1 MNMKKRVFSFL
12 LAIVMAFMPMLFAG
26 CESEESL
33 GGGDFGGSA
42 GGSGGSSTPGQSSFY
57 KQFIDGFKVVYSKS
71 QIGQSN
77 DIQIIQNGFFLDI
90 LTNLD
95 NYYGSGKGG
104 NPTTFFP
111 DSIRQTIYQEL
122 NGDAALANGT
132 TIKNDKWFWTLNP
145 NDADVSVSDV
155 SNLTKKNNSSQKK
168 YSDFINDFVKDFYQ
182 SDYPQLS
189 NYYSTPLQI
198 VLYETLLGYSQNGT
212 DNRTMFETSIE
223 TTILEDGSYEGGVLY
238 NYHTD
243 VFVIKVKSSK
253 NANIVGKIIYKSD
266 TFTYYIKDNVIIPHG
281 ANNGHSGTE
290 TQTDNIVTDYLN
302 ELKETYSS
310 TATYSGLT
318 KTDADSLITYILN
331 NVIGDEVVKNDYEQF
346 GPNSSYYNND
356 TENVNYVENG
366 RNFYNY
372 RYYVGRVA
380 EMVYDFVYDGSD
392 EFVYTYN
399 QNGINITYDFV
410 ASYTAENG
418 HHPKED
424 VGKLDAE
431 GKELEF
437 QFRPKTASFLRDYDT
452 DMFFS
457 NADAFDIFGDSNSEA
472 HSFDNSPMSEYQSV
486 VIMPTKE
493 MTLSGIW
500 MQIFSPNPDLAIK
513 VYIRYYAYDP
523 TTGTGKLFTWEQ
535 DEIDFYQSEPYD
547 MAYANKDCK
556 YHKYVEGKGYLYKT
570 TEKDNNGNKIEG
582 YYTDFEV
589 GCSVEDVPEQFVE
602 LYDRNDPNALQLD
615 AIKLDKFNNSSS
627 DPKLK
632 AEGSPVNGIVESQ
645 LNSAY
650 AYKVIP
656 SKNGFGGVTVLDERK
671 VNFSFYEMVFDIEKD
686 ISFASQNYDYKL
698 SVVTPV

>member
-1 MNMKKRVFSFL
+1 MKKRVFSFL
-12 LAIVMAFMPMLFAG
+12 LAIIMAFMPVFFAG
-26 CESEESL
+26 CEIDDSE
-33 GGGDFGGSA
+33 GGGSVGGI
-42 GGSGGSSTPGQSSFY
+42 GGSGGSGGSRPGQASFY
-57 KQFIDGFKVVYSKS
+57 KEFLDGFKVVYSKS
-71 QIGQSN
+71 QIGQSA
-77 DIQIIQNGFFLDI
+77 DIELIQNEFFLDM
-90 LTNLD
+90 LSTLD
-95 NYYGSGKGG
+95 GYYGSGLE
-104 NPTTFFP
+104 NENLATFFP
-111 DSIRQTIYQEL
+111 DSIRQTIYQDSAGNAKL
-122 NGDAALANGT
+122 GDNS
-132 TIKNDKWFWTLNP
+132 TIINDKWLWTLNP
-145 NDADVSVSDV
+145 NSKTTLSDV
-155 SNLTKKNNSSQKK
+155 EQAFKNNDYDDIKK
-168 YSDFINDFVKDFYQ
+168 LFKGSE
-182 SDYPQLS
+182 YPQLSSS

-198 VLYETLLGYSQNGT
+198 VLYETLLGYCQNGN
-212 DNRTMFETSIE
+212 DHRTMFEASVE
-223 TTILEDGSYEGGVLY
+223 TTKLQDGSYEGGVLY

-243 VFVIKVKSSK
+243 VFTIKVKSSK

-266 TFTYYIKDNVIIPHG
+266 TFTYYIKDNVVIPHG

-290 TQTDNIVTDYLN
+290 TPVDNTVKDYL
-302 ELKETYSS
+302 ETLKNAYKSN
-310 TATYSGLT
+310 ATYSGLT

-331 NVIGDEVVKNDYEQF
+331 NVIGAEVVKNDYEQF

-366 RNFYNY
+366 KNFYNY
-372 RYYVGRVA
+372 RYYVGRVTA
-380 EMVYDFVYDGSD
+380 MVYDFVYDGSE

-399 QNGINITYDFV
+399 QNGLDIKFDYIEYYKDLIRSCGCEVHGGELPSANLDDFPMRPQ
-410 ASYTAENG
+410 TA
-418 HHPKED
+418 
-424 VGKLDAE
+424 A
-431 GKELEF
+431 
-437 QFRPKTASFLRDYDT
+437 FLRDYDT

>member
-42 GGSGGSSTPGQSSFY
+42 GGNGGSSTPGQSSFY

-71 QIGQSN
+71 QIGQVS
-77 DIQIIQNGFFLDI
+77 DIEIMTDEFYDEKIFKV
-90 LTNLD
+90 LD
-95 NYYGSGKGG
+95 NFYGSGDG
-104 NPTTFFP
+104 NGNLGTFFP
-111 DSIRQTIYQEL
+111 DSIRQTIYQGT
-122 NGDAALANGT
+122 NGKATLADGT

-145 NDADVSVSDV
+145 NENTTIDNIK
-155 SNLTKKNNSSQKK
+155 SNFLGKEYSLLINNFSSLA
-168 YSDFINDFVKDFYQ
+168 
-182 SDYPQLS
+182 YPQLS
-189 NYYSTPLQI
+189 NYYSIPLQI

-212 DNRTMFETSIE
+212 DNRTMFEVEYVDNIIE
-223 TTILEDGSYEGGVLY
+223 PIKILSTSYET
-238 NYHTD
+238 HKC
-243 VFVIKVKSSK
+243 VFEIKITKCNNQSINNTVIYRAI
-253 NANIVGKIIYKSD
+253 NL
-266 TFTYYIKDNVIIPHG
+266 YYIDRNEQKPIDLPEELEKELITEIPSSV
-281 ANNGHSGTE
+281 NNF
-290 TQTDNIVTDYLN
+290 LN
-302 ELKETYSS
+302 SLKETYSS

-366 RNFYNY
+366 KNFYNY

-380 EMVYDFVYDGSD
+380 AMVYDFVYDGSD

-399 QNGINITYDFV
+399 QNGLDIKFDYIEYYKSVHGGELPSANLDDFQMRPQ
-410 ASYTAENG
+410 TA
-418 HHPKED
+418 
-424 VGKLDAE
+424 A
-431 GKELEF
+431 
-437 QFRPKTASFLRDYDT
+437 FLRDYDT

-500 MQIFSPNPDLAIK
+500 MQIFAPNPDLAIK

-547 MAYANKDCK
+547 LAYANKDCK

-627 DPKLK
+627 DPKLQ
-632 AEGSPVNGIVESQ
+632 AEGLPVNGIVESQ

>member
-33 GGGDFGGSA
+33 GGGDFGGGA

-71 QIGQSN
+71 QIGQVS
-77 DIQIIQNGFFLDI
+77 DIEIMTDEFYDEKIFKV
-90 LTNLD
+90 LD
-95 NYYGSGKGG
+95 NFYGSGDG
-104 NPTTFFP
+104 NGNLGTFFP
-111 DSIRQTIYQEL
+111 DSIRQTIYQGT
-122 NGDAALANGT
+122 NGKATLADGG
-132 TIKNDKWFWTLNP
+132 IQNDKWLWTLNP
-145 NDADVSVSDV
+145 NENTTINNIK
-155 SNLTKKNNSSQKK
+155 SNFLGKEYSLLINNFSSLA
-168 YSDFINDFVKDFYQ
+168 
-182 SDYPQLS
+182 YPQLS
-189 NYYSTPLQI
+189 DYYSIPLQI

-212 DNRTMFETSIE
+212 DNRTMFEVEFEEGYEQYVPEIDVT
-223 TTILEDGSYEGGVLY
+223 LEDAKYY
-238 NYHTD
+238 K
-243 VFVIKVKSSK
+243 FAIKVKSSK
-253 NANIVGKIIYKSD
+253 NPILVDKYIYYYETAKYISYKKEGKTIVVVNESAKTLSCDQAI
-266 TFTYYIKDNVIIPHG
+266 
-281 ANNGHSGTE
+281 
-290 TQTDNIVTDYLN
+290 TDYL
-302 ELKETYSS
+302 ETLKNSYKS

-331 NVIGDEVVKNDYEQF
+331 NVIGADVVKNDYVQF
-346 GPNSSYYNND
+346 GPD
-356 TENVNYVENG
+356 QTTFVKDGNY
-366 RNFYNY
+366 YNY
-372 RYYVGRVA
+372 RNYVGRVA
-380 EMVYDFVYDGSD
+380 AMVYDFVYDGSE

-399 QNGINITYDFV
+399 QNGLDIKFDYIEYYKSVHGGELPSANLDDFQMRPQ
-410 ASYTAENG
+410 TA
-418 HHPKED
+418 
-424 VGKLDAE
+424 A
-431 GKELEF
+431 
-437 QFRPKTASFLRDYDT
+437 FLRDYDT

-486 VIMPTKE
+486 VIMPKKE

-547 MAYANKDCK
+547 LAYANKDCK

-645 LNSAY
+645 LGSDY

>member
-71 QIGQSN
+71 QIGQVS
-77 DIQIIQNGFFLDI
+77 DIEIMTDEFYDEKIFKV
-90 LTNLD
+90 LD
-95 NYYGSGKGG
+95 NFYGSGDG
-104 NPTTFFP
+104 NGNLGTFFP
-111 DSIRQTIYQEL
+111 DSIRQTIYQGT
-122 NGDAALANGT
+122 NGKATLADGG
-132 TIKNDKWFWTLNP
+132 IQNDKWLWTLNP
-145 NDADVSVSDV
+145 NENTTINNIK
-155 SNLTKKNNSSQKK
+155 SNFLGKEYSLLINNFSSLA
-168 YSDFINDFVKDFYQ
+168 
-182 SDYPQLS
+182 YPQLS
-189 NYYSTPLQI
+189 NYYSIPLQI

-212 DNRTMFETSIE
+212 DNRTMFEASVE

-266 TFTYYIKDNVIIPHG
+266 TFTYYIKDNVVIPHG

-331 NVIGDEVVKNDYEQF
+331 NVIGADVVKNDYVQF

-366 RNFYNY
+366 KNFYNY

-380 EMVYDFVYDGSD
+380 AMVYDFVYDGSE

-399 QNGINITYDFV
+399 QNSLDIKFDYIEYYKSVHGGELPSANLDDFQMRPQ
-410 ASYTAENG
+410 TA
-418 HHPKED
+418 
-424 VGKLDAE
+424 A
-431 GKELEF
+431 
-437 QFRPKTASFLRDYDT
+437 FLRDYDT

-486 VIMPTKE
+486 VIMPKKE

-547 MAYANKDCK
+547 LAYANKDCK

>member
-33 GGGDFGGSA
+33 GGGDFGGGA

-71 QIGQSN
+71 QTGKETEVDFIANEFYANIFSN
-77 DIQIIQNGFFLDI
+77 IDKF
-90 LTNLD
+90 
-95 NYYGSGKGG
+95 YGSGDG
-104 NPTTFFP
+104 NGDLSTFFP
-111 DSIRQTIYQEL
+111 DSIRQTIYQKA
-122 NGDAALANGT
+122 NGDAVLAES
-132 TIKNDKWFWTLNP
+132 NDKWLWTLNP
-145 NDADVSVSDV
+145 NEQTTVENIKNFFVGNNYDS
-155 SNLTKKNNSSQKK
+155 KKNIFKGST
-168 YSDFINDFVKDFYQ
+168 
-182 SDYPQLS
+182 YPQLS
-189 NYYSTPLQI
+189 DYYSIPLQI

-212 DNRTMFETSIE
+212 DNRTMFEVEFVDNIIE
-223 TTILEDGSYEGGVLY
+223 PIKILSTSYET
-238 NYHTD
+238 HKC
-243 VFVIKVKSSK
+243 VFEIKITKCNNQSINNTVIYRAI
-253 NANIVGKIIYKSD
+253 NL
-266 TFTYYIKDNVIIPHG
+266 YYIDRNEQKPIDLPEELEKELITEIPSSV
-281 ANNGHSGTE
+281 NN
-290 TQTDNIVTDYLN
+290 YLN
-302 ELKETYSS
+302 SLKETYSS

-331 NVIGDEVVKNDYEQF
+331 NVIGADVVKNDYVQF

-366 RNFYNY
+366 KNFYNY

-380 EMVYDFVYDGSD
+380 EMVYKFVYDGSD

-399 QNGINITYDFV
+399 QNGLDIKFDYIEYYKSVHGGELPSANLDDFQMRPQ
-410 ASYTAENG
+410 TA
-418 HHPKED
+418 
-424 VGKLDAE
+424 A
-431 GKELEF
+431 
-437 QFRPKTASFLRDYDT
+437 FLRDYDT

-493 MTLSGIW
+493 ITLSGIW

>member
-42 GGSGGSSTPGQSSFY
+42 GGNGGSSTPGQSSFY

-71 QIGQSN
+71 QIGQVS
-77 DIQIIQNGFFLDI
+77 DIEIMTDEFYDEKIFKV
-90 LTNLD
+90 LD
-95 NYYGSGKGG
+95 NFYGSGDG
-104 NPTTFFP
+104 NGNLGTFFP
-111 DSIRQTIYQEL
+111 DSIRQTIYQGT
-122 NGDAALANGT
+122 NGKATLADGG
-132 TIKNDKWFWTLNP
+132 IQNDKWLWTLNP
-145 NDADVSVSDV
+145 NENTTIDNIK
-155 SNLTKKNNSSQKK
+155 SNFLGKEYSLLINNFSSLA
-168 YSDFINDFVKDFYQ
+168 
-182 SDYPQLS
+182 YPQLS

-212 DNRTMFETSIE
+212 DNRTMFEVEFVDNIIE
-223 TTILEDGSYEGGVLY
+223 PIKILSTSYET
-238 NYHTD
+238 HKC
-243 VFVIKVKSSK
+243 VFEIKITKCNNQSINNSVIYRAI
-253 NANIVGKIIYKSD
+253 NL
-266 TFTYYIKDNVIIPHG
+266 YYIDRNEQKPIDLPEELEKELITEIPSSV
-281 ANNGHSGTE
+281 NN
-290 TQTDNIVTDYLN
+290 YLN
-302 ELKETYSS
+302 SLKETYSS

-331 NVIGDEVVKNDYEQF
+331 NVIGADVVKNDYVQF
-346 GPNSSYYNND
+346 GPD
-356 TENVNYVENG
+356 QTTFVKDGNY
-366 RNFYNY
+366 YNY
-372 RYYVGRVA
+372 RNYVGRVA
-380 EMVYDFVYDGSD
+380 AMVYDFVYDGSE

-399 QNGINITYDFV
+399 QNGLDIKFDYIEYYKSVHGGELPSANLDDFQMRPQ
-410 ASYTAENG
+410 TA
-418 HHPKED
+418 
-424 VGKLDAE
+424 A
-431 GKELEF
+431 
-437 QFRPKTASFLRDYDT
+437 FLRDYDT

-486 VIMPTKE
+486 VIMPKKE

-547 MAYANKDCK
+547 LAYANKDCK

-645 LNSAY
+645 LSSAY

>member
-95 NYYGSGKGG
+95 NYYGSGGDG
-104 NPTTFFP
+104 NPATFFP
-111 DSIRQTIYQEL
+111 DSIRQTIYQEP

-212 DNRTMFETSIE
+212 DNRTMFEVEYVKNYKEFVSELNVTLTDTSYYKFAIKISSSLNSELVGKYVYFIE
-223 TTILEDGSYEGGVLY
+223 TGKHLEYDDKDGK
-238 NYHTD
+238 T
-243 VFVIKVKSSK
+243 VIVIDESGRTLPCDQAINDYLESLK
-253 NANIVGKIIYKSD
+253 NAYK
-266 TFTYYIKDNVIIPHG
+266 
-281 ANNGHSGTE
+281 
-290 TQTDNIVTDYLN
+290 
-302 ELKETYSS
+302 S

-366 RNFYNY
+366 KNFYNY

-431 GKELEF
+431 GKELGF

-457 NADAFDIFGDSNSEA
+457 NSDAFDMFGDSNSEA

>member
-33 GGGDFGGSA
+33 GGGDFGGGA
-42 GGSGGSSTPGQSSFY
+42 GGSGDSSTPGQSSFY

-71 QIGQSN
+71 QIGQVS
-77 DIQIIQNGFFLDI
+77 DIEEITDTFYKNGI
-90 LTNLD
+90 LFGLNKF
-95 NYYGSGKGG
+95 YGSGDG
-104 NPTTFFP
+104 NGNLETFFP
-111 DSIRQTIYQEL
+111 DSIRQTIYQRTD
-122 NGDAALANGT
+122 GKATLADGT
-132 TIKNDKWFWTLNP
+132 IIKNDKWLWTLNP
-145 NDADVSVSDV
+145 NETTTLEEIKQNAKDSM
-155 SNLTKKNNSSQKK
+155 
-168 YSDFINDFVKDFYQ
+168 YEDFVEGYIGMT
-182 SDYPQLS
+182 YPKLS
-189 NYYSTPLQI
+189 SENYYSIPLQI
-198 VLYETLLGYSQNGT
+198 VLYETLLGYLQNGT
-212 DNRTMFETSIE
+212 DNRTMFEVEEQNIE
-223 TTILEDGSYEGGVLY
+223 VEQTRYLGNLY
-238 NYHTD
+238 
-243 VFVIKVKSSK
+243 
-253 NANIVGKIIYKSD
+253 D
-266 TFTYYIKDNVIIPHG
+266 TFKYSFSIKIVSSRNQSLVGATYYKYEKYYFTPN
-281 ANNGHSGTE
+281 SGNEISEETE
-290 TQTDNIVTDYLN
+290 SFVDKEQIEQYL
-302 ELKETYSS
+302 ETLKNSYKS

-331 NVIGDEVVKNDYEQF
+331 NVIGADVVKNDYVQF
-346 GPNSSYYNND
+346 GPD
-356 TENVNYVENG
+356 QTTFVKDGNY
-366 RNFYNY
+366 YNY
-372 RYYVGRVA
+372 RNYVGRVA
-380 EMVYDFVYDGSD
+380 AMVYDFVYDGSE

-399 QNGINITYDFV
+399 QNGLDIKFDYIEYYKSVHGGELPSANLDDFQMRPQ
-410 ASYTAENG
+410 TA
-418 HHPKED
+418 
-424 VGKLDAE
+424 A
-431 GKELEF
+431 
-437 QFRPKTASFLRDYDT
+437 FLRDYDT

-486 VIMPTKE
+486 VIMPKKE

>member
-71 QIGQSN
+71 QIGQVS
-77 DIQIIQNGFFLDI
+77 DIEIMTDEFYDEKIFKV
-90 LTNLD
+90 LD
-95 NYYGSGKGG
+95 NFYGSGGDG
-104 NPTTFFP
+104 NPATFFP
-111 DSIRQTIYQEL
+111 DSIRQTIYQGT
-122 NGDAALANGT
+122 NGKATLADGT

-145 NDADVSVSDV
+145 NENTTIDNIK
-155 SNLTKKNNSSQKK
+155 SNFLGKEYSLLINNFSSLA
-168 YSDFINDFVKDFYQ
+168 
-182 SDYPQLS
+182 YPQLS

-212 DNRTMFETSIE
+212 DNRTMFEASIE

-266 TFTYYIKDNVIIPHG
+266 TFTYYIKDNVVIPHG

-331 NVIGDEVVKNDYEQF
+331 NVIGAEVVKNDYVQF

-366 RNFYNY
+366 KNFYNY

-380 EMVYDFVYDGSD
+380 AMVYDFVYDGSE

-399 QNGINITYDFV
+399 QNGLDIKFDYIEYYKSVHGGELPSANLDDFQMRPQ
-410 ASYTAENG
+410 TA
-418 HHPKED
+418 
-424 VGKLDAE
+424 A
-431 GKELEF
+431 
-437 QFRPKTASFLRDYDT
+437 FLRDYDT

-457 NADAFDIFGDSNSEA
+457 NADAFDIFGDSNSES

-486 VIMPTKE
+486 VIMPKKE

-645 LNSAY
+645 LGSAY

>member
-71 QIGQSN
+71 QIGQVS
-77 DIQIIQNGFFLDI
+77 DIEIMTDEFYDEKIFKV
-90 LTNLD
+90 LD
-95 NYYGSGKGG
+95 NFYGSGDG
-104 NPTTFFP
+104 NGNLGTFFP
-111 DSIRQTIYQEL
+111 DSIRQTIYQGT
-122 NGDAALANGT
+122 NGKATLADGG
-132 TIKNDKWFWTLNP
+132 IQNDKWLWTLNP
-145 NDADVSVSDV
+145 NENTTINNIK
-155 SNLTKKNNSSQKK
+155 SNFLGKEYSLLINNFSSLA
-168 YSDFINDFVKDFYQ
+168 
-182 SDYPQLS
+182 YPQLS

-212 DNRTMFETSIE
+212 DNRTMFEVEFVDNIIE
-223 TTILEDGSYEGGVLY
+223 PIKILSTSYET
-238 NYHTD
+238 HKC
-243 VFVIKVKSSK
+243 VFEIKITKCNNQSINNSVIYRAI
-253 NANIVGKIIYKSD
+253 NL
-266 TFTYYIKDNVIIPHG
+266 YYIDRNEQKPIDLPEELEKELITEIPSSV
-281 ANNGHSGTE
+281 NN
-290 TQTDNIVTDYLN
+290 YLN
-302 ELKETYSS
+302 SLKETYSS

-331 NVIGDEVVKNDYEQF
+331 NVIGADVVKNDYVQF
-346 GPNSSYYNND
+346 GPD
-356 TENVNYVENG
+356 QTTFVKDGNY
-366 RNFYNY
+366 YNY
-372 RYYVGRVA
+372 RNYVGRVA
-380 EMVYDFVYDGSD
+380 AMVYDFVYDGSE

-399 QNGINITYDFV
+399 QNGLDIKFDYIEYYKSVHGGELPSANLDDFQMRPQ
-410 ASYTAENG
+410 TA
-418 HHPKED
+418 
-424 VGKLDAE
+424 A
-431 GKELEF
+431 
-437 QFRPKTASFLRDYDT
+437 FLRDYDT

-486 VIMPTKE
+486 VIMPKKE

-547 MAYANKDCK
+547 LAYANKDCK

-645 LNSAY
+645 LSSAY

>member
-71 QIGQSN
+71 QIGKETEVDFIANEFYANIFS
-77 DIQIIQNGFFLDI
+77 
-90 LTNLD
+90 NLD
-95 NYYGSGKGG
+95 KFYGSGDG
-104 NPTTFFP
+104 NGNLETFFP
-111 DSIRQTIYQEL
+111 DSIRQTIYQGT
-122 NGDAALANGT
+122 NGRATLADGG
-132 TIKNDKWFWTLNP
+132 IQNDKWLWTLNP
-145 NDADVSVSDV
+145 NETSTIQNIQSLLKSNNDPIDYSKFV
-155 SNLTKKNNSSQKK
+155 SNYKIYVSS
-168 YSDFINDFVKDFYQ
+168 VG
-182 SDYPQLS
+182 YPQLS
-189 NYYSTPLQI
+189 NENYYSIPLQI

-212 DNRTMFETSIE
+212 DNRTMFEVEFVEGYEQYVPEIDIT
-223 TTILEDGSYEGGVLY
+223 LEDAKYY
-238 NYHTD
+238 K
-243 VFVIKVKSSK
+243 FAIKVKSSK
-253 NANIVGKIIYKSD
+253 NPILVDKYIYYYETAKYISYKKEGKTIVVVNESAKTLSCDQAIS
-266 TFTYYIKDNVIIPHG
+266 
-281 ANNGHSGTE
+281 
-290 TQTDNIVTDYLN
+290 DYL
-302 ELKETYSS
+302 ETLKNSYKS

-331 NVIGDEVVKNDYEQF
+331 NVIGADVVKNDYVQF
-346 GPNSSYYNND
+346 GPD
-356 TENVNYVENG
+356 QTTFVKDGNY
-366 RNFYNY
+366 YNY
-372 RYYVGRVA
+372 RNYVGRVA
-380 EMVYDFVYDGSD
+380 AMVYDFVYDGSE

-399 QNGINITYDFV
+399 QNGLDIKFDYIEYYKSVHGGELPSANLDDFQMRPQ
-410 ASYTAENG
+410 TA
-418 HHPKED
+418 
-424 VGKLDAE
+424 A
-431 GKELEF
+431 
-437 QFRPKTASFLRDYDT
+437 FLRDYDT

-486 VIMPTKE
+486 VIMPKKE

-547 MAYANKDCK
+547 LAYANKDCK

-627 DPKLK
+627 DPKLQ
-632 AEGSPVNGIVESQ
+632 AEGLPVNGIVESQ
-645 LNSAY
+645 LSSAY

>member
-1 MNMKKRVFSFL
+1 MKKRVFSFL
-12 LAIVMAFMPMLFAG
+12 LAIIMAFMPVFFAG
-26 CESEESL
+26 CEIDDSE
-33 GGGDFGGSA
+33 GGGSVGGI
-42 GGSGGSSTPGQSSFY
+42 GGSGGSGGSRPGQASFY
-57 KQFIDGFKVVYSKS
+57 KEFLDGFKVVYSKS
-71 QIGQSN
+71 QIGQSA
-77 DIQIIQNGFFLDI
+77 DIELIQNEFFLDM
-90 LTNLD
+90 LSTLD
-95 NYYGSGKGG
+95 GYYGSGLE
-104 NPTTFFP
+104 NENLATFFP
-111 DSIRQTIYQEL
+111 DSIRQTIYQDSAGNAKL
-122 NGDAALANGT
+122 GDNS
-132 TIKNDKWFWTLNP
+132 TIINDKWLWTLNP
-145 NDADVSVSDV
+145 NSKTTLSDV
-155 SNLTKKNNSSQKK
+155 EQAFKNNDYDDIKK
-168 YSDFINDFVKDFYQ
+168 LFKGSE
-182 SDYPQLS
+182 YPQLSSS

-212 DNRTMFETSIE
+212 DNRTMFEVEFVDNIIE
-223 TTILEDGSYEGGVLY
+223 PIKILSTSYET
-238 NYHTD
+238 HKC
-243 VFVIKVKSSK
+243 VFEIKITKCNNQSINNSVIYRAI
-253 NANIVGKIIYKSD
+253 NL
-266 TFTYYIKDNVIIPHG
+266 YYIDRNEQKPIDLPEELEKELITEIPSSV
-281 ANNGHSGTE
+281 NN
-290 TQTDNIVTDYLN
+290 YLN
-302 ELKETYSS
+302 SLKETYSS

-318 KTDADSLITYILN
+318 KTDADSLVTYILN
-331 NVIGDEVVKNDYEQF
+331 NVIGAEVVKNDYEQF

-366 RNFYNY
+366 KNFYNY

-380 EMVYDFVYDGSD
+380 AMVYDFVYDGSD

-424 VGKLDAE
+424 IGKLDAE
-431 GKELEF
+431 GKELGF

-457 NADAFDIFGDSNSEA
+457 NSDAFDMFGDSNSEA

-493 MTLSGIW
+493 ITLSGIW

-645 LNSAY
+645 LNLAY

>member
-33 GGGDFGGSA
+33 GGGDFGGGA

-71 QIGQSN
+71 QIGQVS
-77 DIQIIQNGFFLDI
+77 DIEIMTDEFYDEKIFKV
-90 LTNLD
+90 LD
-95 NYYGSGKGG
+95 NFYGSGTGG
-104 NPTTFFP
+104 NSATFFP
-111 DSIRQTIYQEL
+111 DSIRQTIYQDE
-122 NGDAALANGT
+122 NGNKFLQGIDAPY
-132 TIKNDKWFWTLNP
+132 KWKWTLNP
-145 NDADVSVSDV
+145 NQMNMSIKEAYNRVDFT
-155 SNLTKKNNSSQKK
+155 NLSSLGNN
-168 YSDFINDFVKDFYQ
+168 
-182 SDYPQLS
+182 YPQLS
-189 NYYSTPLQI
+189 DYYSIPLQI

-212 DNRTMFETSIE
+212 DNRTMFEVEFVDNIIE
-223 TTILEDGSYEGGVLY
+223 PIKILSTSYET
-238 NYHTD
+238 HKC
-243 VFVIKVKSSK
+243 VFEIKITKCNNQSINNTVIYRAI
-253 NANIVGKIIYKSD
+253 NL
-266 TFTYYIKDNVIIPHG
+266 YYIDRNEQKPIDLPEELEKELITEIPSSV
-281 ANNGHSGTE
+281 NN
-290 TQTDNIVTDYLN
+290 YLN
-302 ELKETYSS
+302 SLKETYSS

-331 NVIGDEVVKNDYEQF
+331 NVIGADVVKNDYVQF
-346 GPNSSYYNND
+346 GPD
-356 TENVNYVENG
+356 QTTFVKDGNY
-366 RNFYNY
+366 YNY
-372 RYYVGRVA
+372 RNYVGRVA
-380 EMVYDFVYDGSD
+380 AMVYDFVYDGSE

-399 QNGINITYDFV
+399 QNGLDIKFDYIEYYKSVHGGELPSANLDDFQMRPQ
-410 ASYTAENG
+410 TA
-418 HHPKED
+418 
-424 VGKLDAE
+424 A
-431 GKELEF
+431 
-437 QFRPKTASFLRDYDT
+437 FLRDYDT

-486 VIMPTKE
+486 VIMPKKE

-547 MAYANKDCK
+547 LAYANKDCK

-645 LNSAY
+645 LSSAY

>member
-33 GGGDFGGSA
+33 GGGDFGGGA

-71 QIGQSN
+71 QIGKETEVDFITNEFYANIFS
-77 DIQIIQNGFFLDI
+77 
-90 LTNLD
+90 NLD
-95 NYYGSGKGG
+95 KFYGSGDG
-104 NPTTFFP
+104 NGNLETFFP
-111 DSIRQTIYQEL
+111 DSIRQIIYQKA
-122 NGDAALANGT
+122 NGDAALADGT
-132 TIKNDKWFWTLNP
+132 IIKNDKWLWTLNP
-145 NDADVSVSDV
+145 NDANWPLNSVLPNIDFN
-155 SNLTKKNNSSQKK
+155 NLEPLNK
-168 YSDFINDFVKDFYQ
+168 
-182 SDYPQLS
+182 YPQLS
-189 NYYSTPLQI
+189 DYYSIPLQI

-253 NANIVGKIIYKSD
+253 NANLVGKIIYKSD
-266 TFTYYIKDNVIIPHG
+266 TFTYYIKNGVVVPQG
-281 ANNGHSGTE
+281 LNSGHSGTE
-290 TQTDNIVTDYLN
+290 TQTDNIVKDYLN

-331 NVIGDEVVKNDYEQF
+331 NVIGADVVKNDYVQF
-346 GPNSSYYNND
+346 GPD
-356 TENVNYVENG
+356 QITFVKDGNY
-366 RNFYNY
+366 YNY
-372 RYYVGRVA
+372 RNYVGRVA
-380 EMVYDFVYDGSD
+380 AMVYDFVYDGSE

-399 QNGINITYDFV
+399 QNGLDIKFDYIEYYKSVHGGELPSANLDDFQMRPQ
-410 ASYTAENG
+410 TA
-418 HHPKED
+418 
-424 VGKLDAE
+424 A
-431 GKELEF
+431 
-437 QFRPKTASFLRDYDT
+437 FLRDYDT

-486 VIMPTKE
+486 VIMPKKE

-547 MAYANKDCK
+547 LAYANKDCK

-645 LNSAY
+645 LSSAY

>member
-71 QIGQSN
+71 QIGKETEVDFIANEFYANIFS
-77 DIQIIQNGFFLDI
+77 
-90 LTNLD
+90 NLD
-95 NYYGSGKGG
+95 KFYGSGDG
-104 NPTTFFP
+104 NGNLETFFP
-111 DSIRQTIYQEL
+111 DSIRQTIYQGT
-122 NGDAALANGT
+122 NGKATLADGG
-132 TIKNDKWFWTLNP
+132 IQNDKWLWTLNP
-145 NDADVSVSDV
+145 NETSTIQNIQSLLKSNNDPIDYSKFV
-155 SNLTKKNNSSQKK
+155 SNYKIYVSS
-168 YSDFINDFVKDFYQ
+168 VG
-182 SDYPQLS
+182 YPQLS
-189 NYYSTPLQI
+189 NENYYSIPLQI

-223 TTILEDGSYEGGVLY
+223 TTILENCTIEDGVI
-238 NYHTD
+238 YHHQQD

-253 NANIVGKIIYKSD
+253 NANLVGKIIYKSD
-266 TFTYYIKDNVIIPHG
+266 TFTYYIKNGVVVPQG
-281 ANNGHSGTE
+281 LNSGHSGTE
-290 TQTDNIVTDYLN
+290 TQTDNIVKDYLN

-331 NVIGDEVVKNDYEQF
+331 NVIGADVVKNDYVQF
-346 GPNSSYYNND
+346 GPD
-356 TENVNYVENG
+356 QTTFVKDGNY
-366 RNFYNY
+366 YNY
-372 RYYVGRVA
+372 RNYVDRVA
-380 EMVYDFVYDGSD
+380 AMVYDFVYDGSE

-399 QNGINITYDFV
+399 QNGLDIKFDYIEYYKSVHGGELPSANLDDFQMRPQ
-410 ASYTAENG
+410 TA
-418 HHPKED
+418 
-424 VGKLDAE
+424 A
-431 GKELEF
+431 
-437 QFRPKTASFLRDYDT
+437 FLRDYDT

-486 VIMPTKE
+486 VIMPKKE

-645 LNSAY
+645 LSSAY

>member
-33 GGGDFGGSA
+33 GGGDFGGGA

-71 QIGQSN
+71 QTGKETEVDFIANEFYANIFS
-77 DIQIIQNGFFLDI
+77 
-90 LTNLD
+90 NLD
-95 NYYGSGKGG
+95 KHYGSGIDG
-104 NPTTFFP
+104 NPATFFP
-111 DSIRQTIYQEL
+111 DSIRQTIYQGT
-122 NGDAALANGT
+122 NGKATLADGG
-132 TIKNDKWFWTLNP
+132 IQNDKWLWTLNP
-145 NDADVSVSDV
+145 NENTTINNIK
-155 SNLTKKNNSSQKK
+155 SNFLGKEYSLLINNFSSLA
-168 YSDFINDFVKDFYQ
+168 
-182 SDYPQLS
+182 YPQLS
-189 NYYSTPLQI
+189 DYYSIPLQI

-212 DNRTMFETSIE
+212 DNRTMFEASIE

-266 TFTYYIKDNVIIPHG
+266 TFTYYIKDNVVIPHG

-290 TQTDNIVTDYLN
+290 TPVDNTVKDYL
-302 ELKETYSS
+302 ETLKNAYKSN
-310 TATYSGLT
+310 ATYSGLT

-331 NVIGDEVVKNDYEQF
+331 NVIGAEVVKNDYEQF

-366 RNFYNY
+366 KNFYNY
-372 RYYVGRVA
+372 RYYVGRVTA
-380 EMVYDFVYDGSD
+380 MVYDFVYDGSD